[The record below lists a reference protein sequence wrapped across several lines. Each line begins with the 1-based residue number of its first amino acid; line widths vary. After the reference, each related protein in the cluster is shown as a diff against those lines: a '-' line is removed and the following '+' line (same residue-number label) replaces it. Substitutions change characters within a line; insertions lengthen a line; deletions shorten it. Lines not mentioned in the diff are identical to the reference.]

1 MDKVIQQLKDLRSI
15 KPRADWMKNN
25 RDLLLN
31 QIQIQETSPQP
42 FVSRLWCFVKTF
54 APTGL
59 LNFMARPIG
68 VITMVCV
75 VVLGS
80 GGLTVSA
87 SRSSLPGNILYP
99 VKLTS
104 EKVQVGLTVNADKKT
119 ELQISHTEE
128 RLSEIEK
135 ILNSNEQIEDKNKK
149 IEIATNN
156 LKDNVNRVQQSLDK
170 AKNVI
175 GENDEIART
184 ITTVKLVDQK
194 MVEMSQKIK
203 DSQKD
208 FNYSQLAM
216 KNLTDAQ
223 QAMDGVGVKVAE
235 IILNKYQQTGSNV
248 STLEV
253 KETIEKQIQNMEDK
267 IVAIREMEK
276 LTAVNTVVNDEIN
289 SEMVNENSAVATTE
303 AEQSV
308 SSELNTEE
316 IKKILAEANELLNQG
331 DMLAALEKVKQTTG
345 LTFQVEQAINDKL
358 AELQAIEQEKIV
370 DVATE
375 KIEPT
380 IDSGEAVEDNSVV
393 NEQIN

>member
-135 ILNSNEQIEDKNKK
+135 ILKSNEQIEDKNKK

-289 SEMVNENSAVATTE
+289 SEMANENSAVATTE

-308 SSELNTEE
+308 SPELNTEE

-345 LTFQVEQAINDKL
+345 LTSQVEQAINDKL

>member
-276 LTAVNTVVNDEIN
+276 LTTVNTVVNDEIN
-289 SEMVNENSAVATTE
+289 SEMASENSAVATTE
-303 AEQSV
+303 TEQSV
-308 SSELNTEE
+308 SPELNTEE

-345 LTFQVEQAINDKL
+345 LTSQVEQVINDKL

-380 IDSGEAVEDNSVV
+380 IDSDISGEDNSVV
-393 NEQIN
+393 NEPIN

>member
-289 SEMVNENSAVATTE
+289 SEMANENSAVATTE

-393 NEQIN
+393 NEQID